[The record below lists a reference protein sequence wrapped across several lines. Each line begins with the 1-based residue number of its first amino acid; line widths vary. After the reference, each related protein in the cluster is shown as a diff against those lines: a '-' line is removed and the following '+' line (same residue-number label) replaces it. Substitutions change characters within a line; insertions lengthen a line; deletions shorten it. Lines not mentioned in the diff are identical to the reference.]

1 MNSLWK
7 AARRAL
13 VATTATLLP
22 VLVLVA
28 ESAEAAEA
36 DAGNPWVGL
45 LWKFVNFAILAGALF
60 YFLRKPISQALVDR
74 HEGVK
79 QALAEA
85 REAKA
90 AAEAKYREYTAK
102 VTNLEEEVRAIEEE
116 FRAEAERQKLKVIR
130 DAEASAEYIRR
141 QAETAGA
148 NEVKRVT
155 DELRAEFSDLALR
168 IAQELV
174 EKAYTAEDQKK
185 AVDDTIAKI
194 ERVH

>member
-1 MNSLWK
+1 MNSLPK
-7 AARRAL
+7 AARRVF

-28 ESAEAAEA
+28 GSAEAAEA
-36 DAGNPWVGL
+36 DAANPWVGL

-60 YFLRKPISQALVDR
+60 YFLRKPISLALIDR

-90 AAEAKYREYTAK
+90 AAEAKYREYTAR

-148 NEVKRVT
+148 NEVKRAT
-155 DELRAEFSDLALR
+155 DELRTEFSELALR

-185 AVDDTIAKI
+185 AVADTIAKI